1 MLLEVKNQESKNDW
15 MICTLKFSKRSTCE
29 IFRGWNK
36 QSKDRLMCL
45 KVLKHLEIST
55 IDDFSCSTTPNEV
68 WVSFSCYKTLSKVWQ
83 MCLEVKLHKQA
94 AANAFKS

>member
-1 MLLEVKNQESKNDW
+1 
-15 MICTLKFSKRSTCE
+15 
-29 IFRGWNK
+29 
-36 QSKDRLMCL
+36 MCL
-45 KVLKHLEIST
+45 KVLKHLEMCT
-55 IDDFSCSTTPNEV
+55 IDYFSGSTTSVEV